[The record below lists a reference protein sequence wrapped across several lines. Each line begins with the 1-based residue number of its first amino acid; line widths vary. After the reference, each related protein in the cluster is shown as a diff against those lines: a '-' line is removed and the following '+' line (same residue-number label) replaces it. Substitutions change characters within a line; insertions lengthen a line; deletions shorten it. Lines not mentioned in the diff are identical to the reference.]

1 MFKDVEE
8 KLKRKNKVLFNRD
21 SKCLEDL
28 IELIKRQ
35 KHRTLVLWAFECGK
49 SPLKIFEEKY
59 PDEKRPRK
67 AIELCKKWAEGEIK
81 MPEAKRAILD
91 CHAVCKEIDD
101 EYYIALCHAIAQG
114 ISTVHVET
122 HALGLPFY
130 ELTSIV
136 IKNRDNYEEKVKEK
150 IKYYIDTLIYF
161 QNNVDKL
168 NNKWAKFLLNDK
180 VPNKEKL
187 LWEKKKETNI

>member
-35 KHRTLVLWAFECGK
+35 KHRTLVLWAFECVK

-67 AIELCKKWAEGEIK
+67 AIELCKMWASGEIK
-81 MPEAKRAILD
+81 MPEAKKAILD

-101 EYYIALCHAIAQG
+101 EYYIALCHGIAQG

-150 IKYYIDTLIYF
+150 IKYYIDTLTYF
-161 QNNVDKL
+161 QNNVDKI

-187 LWEKKKETNI
+187 LWEKKKESNI

>member
-1 MFKDVEE
+1 MFEDVEE
-8 KLKRKNKVLFNRD
+8 KLKRKNKVLFTRE
-21 SKCLEDL
+21 SKCLKDL
-28 IELIKRQ
+28 IELIKKQ
-35 KHRTLVLWAFECGK
+35 KHRTLVLWAFECIKG
-49 SPLKIFEEKY
+49 PLKIFEEKY
-59 PDEKRPRK
+59 PNEKRPRK

-101 EYYIALCHAIAQG
+101 EYYIALCHGIAQG

-136 IKNRDNYEEKVKEK
+136 IKNRDNYAEKVKEK
-150 IKYYIDTLIYF
+150 IKYYIDTLTYF

-187 LWEKKKETNI
+187 LWEKKKLDSK

>member
-35 KHRTLVLWAFECGK
+35 KHRTLVLWAFECVK

-67 AIELCKKWAEGEIK
+67 TIELCKKWAEGEIK
-81 MPEAKRAILD
+81 MSEAKRAILD
-91 CHAVCKEIDD
+91 CHAFCKEIDD
-101 EYYIALCHAIAQG
+101 EYYIALCHGIAQG

-136 IKNRDNYEEKVKEK
+136 IKNRDNYAEKVKEK
-150 IKYYIDTLIYF
+150 IKYYIDTLTYF

-187 LWEKKKETNI
+187 LWEKKKLDSK

>member
-1 MFKDVEE
+1 MFEDVEE
-8 KLKRKNKVLFNRD
+8 KLKRKNKVLFTRE
-21 SKCLEDL
+21 SKCLKDL
-28 IELIKRQ
+28 IELIKKQ
-35 KHRTLVLWAFECGK
+35 KHRTLVLWAFECIKG
-49 SPLKIFEEKY
+49 PLKIFEEKY
-59 PDEKRPRK
+59 PNEKRPRK
-67 AIELCKKWAEGEIK
+67 AIELCKRWAEGEIK

-101 EYYIALCHAIAQG
+101 EYYIALCHGIAQG

-150 IKYYIDTLIYF
+150 IKYYIDTLTYF

-180 VPNKEKL
+180 VQNKEKL

>member
-1 MFKDVEE
+1 MFEDVEE
-8 KLKRKNKVLFNRD
+8 KLKRKNKVLFTRE
-21 SKCLEDL
+21 SKCLKDL
-28 IELIKRQ
+28 IELIKVQ
-35 KHRTLVLWAFECGK
+35 KHRTLVLWAFECIK
-49 SPLKIFEEKY
+49 EPLKIFEEKY
-59 PDEKRPRK
+59 PNEKRPRK
-67 AIELCKKWAEGEIK
+67 AIELCKMWASGEIK
-81 MPEAKRAILD
+81 MPEAKKAILD

-101 EYYIALCHAIAQG
+101 EYYIALCHGIAQG

-150 IKYYIDTLIYF
+150 IKYYIDTLTYF
-161 QNNVDKL
+161 QNNVDKI

-180 VPNKEKL
+180 VLNKEKL
-187 LWEKKKETNI
+187 LWEKKKESNI

>member
-1 MFKDVEE
+1 MFEDVEE
-8 KLKRKNKVLFNRD
+8 KLKRKNKVLFTRE
-21 SKCLEDL
+21 SKCLKDL
-28 IELIKRQ
+28 IELIKKQ
-35 KHRTLVLWAFECGK
+35 KHRTLVLWAFECIKG
-49 SPLKIFEEKY
+49 PLKIFEEKY
-59 PDEKRPRK
+59 PNEKRPRK
-67 AIELCKKWAEGEIK
+67 AVELCEKWAEGEIK

-101 EYYIALCHAIAQG
+101 EYYIALCHGIAQG

-136 IKNRDNYEEKVKEK
+136 IKNRDNYKEKVKEK
-150 IKYYIDTLIYF
+150 IKYYIDTLTYF

-187 LWEKKKETNI
+187 LWEKKK

>member
-35 KHRTLVLWAFECGK
+35 KHRTLVLWAFECVK

-67 AIELCKKWAEGEIK
+67 AIELCKMWASGEIK

-101 EYYIALCHAIAQG
+101 EYYIALCHSIGQG

-136 IKNRDNYEEKVKEK
+136 IKNKNNYEEKVKDK
-150 IKYYIDTLIYF
+150 INYYIDTLIYF
-161 QNNVDKL
+161 QNNIDKIDRT
-168 NNKWAKFLLNDK
+168 WASFLSRDEIE
-180 VPNKEKL
+180 NKEKL
-187 LWEKKKETNI
+187 LWEKKLNRK